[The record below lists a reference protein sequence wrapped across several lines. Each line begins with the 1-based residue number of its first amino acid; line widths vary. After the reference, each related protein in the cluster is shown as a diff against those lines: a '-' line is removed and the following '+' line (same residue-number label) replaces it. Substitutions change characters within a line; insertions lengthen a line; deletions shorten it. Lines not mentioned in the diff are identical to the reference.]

1 MPPPTIPVRSTG
13 LTSYL
18 SGSIKKILLAHSK
31 TFLCIQPHLLS
42 IPGGSDDWAKGGAG
56 IKYSFTV
63 ELPDTGR
70 HGFILPPR
78 YSFTVEL
85 PDTGR
90 HGFILPSCRYTLWEN
105 LTDTLLLSS
114 MWRNF
119 RPFSLWLSKLYVTE
133 TFAIASSVKYSE
145 IRKKNSNSV
154 YGSYVSSCHHNK
166 SSFYLNRRLRCFIY
180 SVLCTYSVFLGF

>member
-85 PDTGR
+85 LDTRRHGFILPPWCSLTVDLPDTGR
-90 HGFILPSCRYTLWEN
+90 HGFILTPRYRFTACLASGSGYRQTRIHPSIMQVHTVRKFNRY
-105 LTDTLLLSS
+105 
-114 MWRNF
+114 
-119 RPFSLWLSKLYVTE
+119 
-133 TFAIASSVKYSE
+133 AIA
-145 IRKKNSNSV
+145 
-154 YGSYVSSCHHNK
+154 
-166 SSFYLNRRLRCFIY
+166 
-180 SVLCTYSVFLGF
+180 